1 MAGVWIVLVIA
12 SLVKMLF
19 VSPDGVL
26 TVMTNCVSQCF
37 ELCLKLA
44 GAYCVWL
51 GFIEVMHQ
59 IGALNAVGTVL
70 RPVTRLL
77 FGLISPKAEEYVT
90 VNVSAN
96 LIGVANASTPT
107 AVKATE
113 EMGKG
118 KHTLTRS
125 MAMLFLINAS
135 GLELLPSTVM
145 GMRAAAGSSSPS
157 DIFLPCFIVTVV
169 TTALSILFA
178 FLFFSPDGKRRK
190 KSVGR
195 VESVATDEN
204 KSGMAVVATG
214 IEENKAKVRVTVK

>member
-37 ELCLKLA
+37 ELCLNLA

-51 GFIEVMHQ
+51 GFIEVMRQ
-59 IGALNAVGTVL
+59 IGALNAVGAVL
-70 RPVTRLL
+70 RPVTRRL
-77 FGLISPKAEEYVT
+77 FGLLSPKAEEYVS

-178 FLFFSPDGKRRK
+178 FLFFSPDGEKRK
-190 KSVGR
+190 KGVGR
-195 VESVATDEN
+195 AESVA
-204 KSGMAVVATG
+204 AA
-214 IEENKAKVRVTVK
+214 ENKAGLSAAVRNENNTDARVAVK

>member
-37 ELCLKLA
+37 ELCIKLA

-51 GFIEVMHQ
+51 GFIEVMRQ
-59 IGALNAVGTVL
+59 IGALNAVGAVL
-70 RPVTRLL
+70 RPVTRRL
-77 FGLISPKAEEYVT
+77 FGLLSPKAEEYVS
-90 VNVSAN
+90 VNVSSN

-178 FLFFSPDGKRRK
+178 FLFFSPDGEKRK
-190 KSVGR
+190 KGVGR
-195 VESVATDEN
+195 VESVATAEN
-204 KSGMAVVATG
+204 KSGLSAAVRNENNTDARVA
-214 IEENKAKVRVTVK
+214 VK